1 MFQTPNTPIQ
11 SCAVVRPVIKWAGG
25 KSGLLAKYAP
35 HFPQPGSYRRYFEP
49 FIGSAAVFFYL
60 NPAQSVLSDSN
71 AELIDVYRAI
81 RDCPDDL
88 IAALGHHHHDRDYY
102 YVVRAQKPVDLSLP
116 ERAARFIFLNKTGYN
131 GLYRVNSRG
140 EFNVPFGKHRNPK
153 ICDERNI
160 RAAHVAL
167 QSAALR
173 VVPFEQAVQD
183 AEEGD
188 LIYFDPPYAP
198 LSATSNFTS
207 YTSDG
212 FGADDQRKLAGVF
225 HTLHERGCLLML
237 SNSSA
242 PLIYDL
248 YSGYGYHLH
257 EIAARRAINS
267 KANGRGE
274 ITELLIT
281 NFKGNNER

>member
-1 MFQTPNTPIQ
+1 MNTPPNALI
-11 SCAVVRPVIKWAGG
+11 SCPVVRPVSKWAGG

-35 HFPQPGSYRRYFEP
+35 HFPPPGSYRRYFEP

-60 NPAQSVLSDSN
+60 RPPESALSDSN

-88 IAALGHHHHDRDYY
+88 IAALGQHHHDRDHFYA
-102 YVVRAQKPVDLSLP
+102 VRAWKPADLSLP
-116 ERAARFIFLNKTGYN
+116 ERAARFIFLNKTGFN

-160 RAAHVAL
+160 RAAHIAL
-167 QSAALR
+167 QSAQLR
-173 VVPFEQAVQD
+173 VAPFEQAVEE
-183 AEEGD
+183 ATEGD

-212 FGADDQRKLAGVF
+212 FGADDQRKLAEVY
-225 HTLHERGCLLML
+225 HMLHARGCLLML

-248 YSGYGYHLH
+248 FEGYGYHLH
-257 EIAARRAINS
+257 EVTARRAINS

-274 ITELLIT
+274 IKELLIT
-281 NFKGNNER
+281 NFVWGEGQ